1 MPPIRDEL
9 ALERTG
15 ALRKGGIDGRYGLM
29 SVLANNQLIGQLSR
43 SEIYRDYERA
53 FGEATGLPLTLRPVE
68 DFHLAHHGKRHENP
82 FCALMAQ
89 WNKTCAACLDAQQK
103 TSDPSAQE
111 TRTVMCFAGLCESAV
126 PLRAGE
132 NLLGFLQ
139 TGEVMLRKPTR
150 TQFSKIVRLLTDW
163 GTKGELKEAEE
174 AWLQTKVVSRKQYES
189 VLRLL
194 EIFAQHL
201 SMVANQLV
209 MQRNHAEPPS
219 ITRARQFILEHRG
232 EELSLAAVAK
242 TVNMSSYYF
251 CKTFK
256 KVTGLNFTDYLARVR
271 IEKAKELLLD
281 PNARVSEVVFE
292 VGFQSITN
300 FNRIFKRHV
309 GKSPTEYRQSL
320 PKAAQPRAGFAPAQ
334 GK

>member
-1 MPPIRDEL
+1 
-9 ALERTG
+9 
-15 ALRKGGIDGRYGLM
+15 M
-29 SVLANNQLIGQLSR
+29 SLLANKELIDQLGHSK
-43 SEIYRDYERA
+43 IYNDYERA
-53 FGEATGLPLTLRPVE
+53 FGEATGLPLTLRPVD

-89 WNKTCAACLDAQQK
+89 WNRTCAACLDAQQK
-103 TSDPSAQE
+103 TSDASAQGPQ
-111 TRTVMCFAGLCESAV
+111 TVMCFAGLCESAV
-126 PLRAGE
+126 PLRAGG
-132 NLLGFLQ
+132 NLIGFLQ

-150 TQFSKIVRLLTDW
+150 TQFSKIVKLLTDW

-174 AWLQTKVVSRKQYES
+174 AWFQTKVVSRKQYES

-209 MQRNHAEPPS
+209 IQRDHAEPPN
-219 ITRARQFILEHRG
+219 ITRARQFILEHKG
-232 EELSLAAVAK
+232 EELSLAKVAK
-242 TVNMSSYYF
+242 AVNMSSYYF

-271 IEKAKELLLD
+271 IEKAKELLLN
-281 PNARVSEVVFE
+281 PNTRVSEIVFE
-292 VGFQSITN
+292 VGFQSITH

-309 GKSPTEYRQSL
+309 GKSPTEYRESL
-320 PKAAQPRAGFAPAQ
+320 PKAA
-334 GK
+334 